1 MKKYFN
7 NSTLYTSIGFVVY
20 FLIDIYDGFNLVSR
34 TVDVWNIINIVKS
47 VLFITVILFFNRFT
61 YISNRN
67 KLFSKQAGR
76 LWWYTGLVFLM
87 IGLLCFVEARL
98 NNGPIILFAGCMFL
112 MTFCFAMRTIFN
124 DAVSLNDE
132 NDLTI

>member
-34 TVDVWNIINIVKS
+34 TVDVWNIINMVKS

-67 KLFSKQAGR
+67 KLFSKQAGQ
-76 LWWYTGLVFLM
+76 LW
-87 IGLLCFVEARL
+87 
-98 NNGPIILFAGCMFL
+98 
-112 MTFCFAMRTIFN
+112 
-124 DAVSLNDE
+124 
-132 NDLTI
+132 